1 MTRPAAF
8 SELHSHTHT
17 KGTTVTSTKSER
29 RRWLGAVAALAASSL
44 LITGCASSSDSGGS
58 SSGGSGGGSASGK
71 TVTFIPKSLGN
82 KYFQASDAGG
92 KAAVEE
98 FKGKFQEVGP
108 TEASPTAQ
116 SSFIQTATQ
125 QQAGAIVLAANDPNA
140 VCADLKAAQQAG
152 VKVVTF
158 DSDTKCRDLFINQ
171 VTVQGVA
178 DGLVDLMGKHLNGTG
193 KIGIESGGPNATNLN
208 AWVDAIKTTMAK
220 KFPNVQIVDVVYG
233 NDVDADSYNAAKGLI
248 QNHPDLNGIIAPDS
262 VAVKEAAHFLSDS
275 PQYQG
280 KVWLTGLGL
289 PSELKDYVH
298 SGVIEQFGLWN
309 PEDLGFLAAYAAK
322 ALMDGDITGKEG
334 DKFDAGK
341 LGSYTVEKDGEVVL
355 GPLKVFDKSNVGDFS
370 F

>member
-1 MTRPAAF
+1 
-8 SELHSHTHT
+8 
-17 KGTTVTSTKSER
+17 VTSTHSER
-29 RRWLGAVAALAASSL
+29 KRWLSAAAAIAASSL
-44 LITGCASSSDSGGS
+44 LIVGCGSSASGGS
-58 SSGGSGGGSASGK
+58 SSGSGGSAGNS
-71 TVTFIPKSLGN
+71 TITFIPKSLGN
-82 KYFQASDAGG
+82 KYFQASDGGG
-92 KAAVEE
+92 KTAVGE

-125 QQAGAIVLAANDPNA
+125 QHAGAIVLAANDPNA
-140 VCADLKAAQQAG
+140 VCADLNAAKQAG

-158 DSDTKCRDLFINQ
+158 DSDTQCRDVFVNQ

-208 AWVDAIKTTMAK
+208 AWVDAIKATMAK
-220 KFPNVQIVDVVYG
+220 KYPGIQIVDVVYG
-233 NDVDADSYNAAKGLI
+233 NDADADSYNAAKGLI

-298 SGVIEQFGLWN
+298 KGTIEQFGLWN
-309 PEDLGFLAAYAAK
+309 PEDLGYLAAYAAK
-322 ALMDGDITGKEG
+322 ALIDGKIKGAEG
-334 DKFDAGK
+334 DKFTAGK
-341 LGSYTVEKDGEVVL
+341 LGSYTVGKKGEIVL
-355 GPLKVFDKSNVGDFS
+355 GPLKVFDKSNVDNFS

>member
-1 MTRPAAF
+1 
-8 SELHSHTHT
+8 
-17 KGTTVTSTKSER
+17 VTSTKSVR
-29 RRWLGAVAALAASSL
+29 PRWLGAVAALAASTL
-44 LITGCASSSDSGGS
+44 LITGCGSSSDSGSSGS
-58 SSGGSGGGSASGK
+58 SGGGSGGGSASGK
-71 TVTFIPKSLGN
+71 TITFIPKSLGN
-82 KYFQASDAGG
+82 KYFQASDSGG
-92 KAAVEE
+92 KTAVEE

-140 VCADLKAAQQAG
+140 VCADLDAAKQAG

-178 DGLVDLMGKHLNGTG
+178 DGLVDLMGKHLNGKG
-193 KIGIESGGPNATNLN
+193 KVGIESGGPNATNLN
-208 AWVDAIKTTMAK
+208 AWVDAIKKTMAEK
-220 KFPNVQIVDVVYG
+220 YPDVEIVDVVYG

-280 KVWLTGLGL
+280 KIWLTGLGL

-322 ALMDGDITGKEG
+322 ALIEGDITGAEG
-334 DKFDAGK
+334 DKFEAGK
-341 LGSYTVEKDGEVVL
+341 LGSYTVEKNGEVVL
-355 GPLKVFDKSNVGDFS
+355 GPLKVFDKSNVDDFS